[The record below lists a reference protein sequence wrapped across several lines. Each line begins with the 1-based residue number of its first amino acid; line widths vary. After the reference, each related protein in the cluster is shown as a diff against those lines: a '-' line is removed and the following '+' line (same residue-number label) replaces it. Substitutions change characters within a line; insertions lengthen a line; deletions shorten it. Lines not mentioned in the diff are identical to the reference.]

1 VYATFGCIGNTSPRP
16 RPLRA
21 ALYYA
26 EIEIWAYSPTF
37 PVIMLEV
44 AAGKT
49 GEMVSYNGGTTAA
62 MATDGDVYDLVAT
75 TSNAQT
81 WMWAYWDLG
90 TDMPIDVVSVL
101 SRPHFINCLSYCE

>member
-1 VYATFGCIGNTSPRP
+1 
-16 RPLRA
+16 
-21 ALYYA
+21 
-26 EIEIWAYSPTF
+26 
-37 PVIMLEV
+37 MLEV